1 MRGLLRHTISAAAL
15 EPVLAARR
23 ARLLAAEVALATA
36 LDKLVAVDAEIA
48 ALDADLAQI
57 ARQYAAWEAGW
68 QHWTHDGGAPMH
80 GKAYVDQHLYL
91 AAWREEL
98 SEQRDDQLRKRA
110 AAERDTE
117 AARMRLVRLQ
127 ARVEAVQQAHRRALL
142 AQLGPAHAR
151 READAAE
158 MLAARRWLLQRA

>member
-1 MRGLLRHTISAAAL
+1 MSGLSRQTITAAAL

-23 ARLLAAEVALATA
+23 ARLLGAELALTAALEKLAS
-36 LDKLVAVDAEIA
+36 VDAEIA
-48 ALDADLAQI
+48 ALDADLAKI

-68 QHWTHDGGAPMH
+68 QRWTHDGGAPMH

-98 SEQRDDQLRKRA
+98 NEQRDDTLRKRA

-117 AARMRLVRLQ
+117 AARTRLVRLQ

-142 AQLGPAHAR
+142 AQLGPAQAR

-158 MLAARRWLLQRA
+158 MLAARQWQLQRA